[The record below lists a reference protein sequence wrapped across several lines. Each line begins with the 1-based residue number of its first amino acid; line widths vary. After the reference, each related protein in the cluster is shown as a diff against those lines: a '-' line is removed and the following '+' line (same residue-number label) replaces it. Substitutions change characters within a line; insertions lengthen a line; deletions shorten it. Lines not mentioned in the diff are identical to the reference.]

1 MGKFI
6 KIMIIVPRYMLV
18 TSKYLDSIII
28 IYDYTNIYIKD
39 DDVHC
44 RNQFYVLNF
53 VYKGVQQSKTINEIN
68 SN

>member
-39 DDVHC
+39 DDVHY

>member
-1 MGKFI
+1 
-6 KIMIIVPRYMLV
+6 MIIVPRYMLV

-39 DDVHC
+39 DDVHYI
-44 RNQFYVLNF
+44 NQFYVLNF

>member
-1 MGKFI
+1 M
-6 KIMIIVPRYMLV
+6 
-18 TSKYLDSIII
+18 I
-28 IYDYTNIYIKD
+28 IYDYTNIYIKEN
-39 DDVHC
+39 DDVHY

>member
-1 MGKFI
+1 M
-6 KIMIIVPRYMLV
+6 
-18 TSKYLDSIII
+18 I

-39 DDVHC
+39 DDVHY